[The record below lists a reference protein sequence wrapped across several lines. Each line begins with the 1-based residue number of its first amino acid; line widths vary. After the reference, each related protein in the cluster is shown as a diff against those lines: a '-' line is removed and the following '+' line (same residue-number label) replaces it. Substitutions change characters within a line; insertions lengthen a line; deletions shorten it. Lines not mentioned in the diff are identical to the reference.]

1 MQQNKEKKGSEYR
14 RSTMSQP
21 TKVAE
26 LEKDAAQI
34 IAYIKSC
41 LYQYQEK
48 KDNSTF
54 FRNLRENQFSRGN
67 HQ

>member
-1 MQQNKEKKGSEYR
+1 
-14 RSTMSQP
+14 MSQP
-21 TKVAE
+21 NKVAE
-26 LEKDAAQI
+26 LEKDPAQMT
-34 IAYIKSC
+34 ASIKSC